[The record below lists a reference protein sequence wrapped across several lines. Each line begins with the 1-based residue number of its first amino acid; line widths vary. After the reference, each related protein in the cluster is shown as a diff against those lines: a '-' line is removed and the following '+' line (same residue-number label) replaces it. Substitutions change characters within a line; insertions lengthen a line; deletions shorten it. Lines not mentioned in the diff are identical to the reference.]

1 MKLARARL
9 PECISSRALP
19 RVLFSCFALAFA
31 VALPSIS
38 FAQSAE
44 EIAKARDEVWAK
56 EKTIY
61 TYEQRNLGGDYY
73 YKISAEGY
81 LGWVYG
87 TPKPFHKPKAPPT
100 PLTTPT
106 KEVITPEFTDF
117 SLEGNTA
124 ILYYTNHRTMLRDGT
139 PVDQYFANIHVFIRE
154 ENDWKL
160 LASMSRL
167 EPAKDNK

>member
-1 MKLARARL
+1 M
-9 PECISSRALP
+9 
-19 RVLFSCFALAFA
+19 RVAA
-31 VALPSIS
+31 VVTMTAVLSL
-38 FAQSAE
+38 AQSAIAQSAD
-44 EIAKARDEVWAK
+44 EIAKAKDEVWAI

-73 YKISAEGY
+73 YNISAENY
-81 LGWVYG
+81 LGWTYG
-87 TPKPFHKPKAPPT
+87 SSKPFRKPKVPPK

-139 PVDQYFANIHVFIRE
+139 SVDQYFPNIHVFIRE
-154 ENDWKL
+154 GNNWKL

-167 EPAKDNK
+167 EEPKTK